1 MNRKVINHWDE
12 SLLFNGRSILLF
24 KLMSKHN
31 KLMPKYNRPPVLK
44 DEWAQEWWKLTI
56 KWKISIV
63 SPGGSDDKESAS
75 NARDLGLISGSG
87 RSLREWNGY
96 PLQNSYLENPMDR
109 RAWPPVVHRV
119 TESRTWL
126 KWLSNLRDFKWTNK
140 VEEMESINLFLHET
154 KMNIF

>member
-1 MNRKVINHWDE
+1 MLAVNRKVINHWDE
-12 SLLFNGRSILLF
+12 NLLFNGRSILLF

-44 DEWAQEWWKLTI
+44 VEWAQEWWKLTI

-75 NARDLGLISGSG
+75 SARDPGLISGSG

-96 PLQNSYLENPMDR
+96 PLQDSYLENPMDR
-109 RAWPPVVHRV
+109 RAWCAAGHGV
-119 TESRTWL
+119 TRSWTQQ
-126 KWLSNLRDFKWTNK
+126 SVSDFHT
-140 VEEMESINLFLHET
+140 HT
-154 KMNIF
+154 